1 MNPIRDRLKAG
12 KTIVGTSGSIFEDN
26 MVMLADSGLDFILFD
41 TQHSPNEP
49 KQYKGSYD
57 AIKGKDIAPIMR
69 VSANRAELI
78 CYALDLGSRGV
89 IVPLSLI
96 HI

>member
-57 AIKGKDIAPIMR
+57 AIKGKDI
-69 VSANRAELI
+69 SHLI
-78 CYALDLGSRGV
+78 NKLVDEKTLDKLHKGTSLRGE
-89 IVPLSLI
+89 IIISKKFS
-96 HI
+96 